1 MMLYTGIL
9 LNRSLGPTGLLLV
22 TAGICTV
29 MAHLLLF
36 NQVSTSITIMVALAI
51 VVLATAIMASV
62 GEIRNIASR
71 WGNDPVPSFGSMF
84 VVEQHHMD
92 PTRKVWRPKGL
103 SVDTVRRHALGT
115 VGITSLL
122 RSLHD
127 SFTWV
132 LEYKLQAL
140 LRVLLVDWKVG
151 RYAREH
157 THTGAYECIMNTSLA
172 CFLDRTTGNVILFD
186 TQLSYGTT
194 NNGTTSSKL
203 FHKIT
208 FGLDHEARACGLVC
222 LEEHGEQSKT
232 TTLTGAEEI
241 GTVVLMAI
249 ALKTHVNVHYF
260 ANGVSSPSLTN
271 VWPLAGTSSELTQA
285 LNRAAVFVAPFFM
298 ANRVYEVDHHAEA
311 VGSNMIVEGLPF
323 HSHLGQWT
331 RNTSMHKILAKARQL
346 LMKVPAMKDAV
357 NSRDRHLFV
366 ETILAAT
373 ILHAADHYYIDKYLG
388 YQSRC
393 EFLQVDMTLLRTALT
408 PPNRYRT
415 RRFLCREYPDD
426 AICQALHLAAHE
438 VDPEFADT
446 ALFVGIAN

>member
-1 MMLYTGIL
+1 
-9 LNRSLGPTGLLLV
+9 
-22 TAGICTV
+22 
-29 MAHLLLF
+29 
-36 NQVSTSITIMVALAI
+36 
-51 VVLATAIMASV
+51 
-62 GEIRNIASR
+62 
-71 WGNDPVPSFGSMF
+71 
-84 VVEQHHMD
+84 
-92 PTRKVWRPKGL
+92 
-103 SVDTVRRHALGT
+103 
-115 VGITSLL
+115 
-122 RSLHD
+122 
-127 SFTWV
+127 
-132 LEYKLQAL
+132 
-140 LRVLLVDWKVG
+140 
-151 RYAREH
+151 
-157 THTGAYECIMNTSLA
+157 
-172 CFLDRTTGNVILFD
+172 
-186 TQLSYGTT
+186 
-194 NNGTTSSKL
+194 
-203 FHKIT
+203 
-208 FGLDHEARACGLVC
+208 
-222 LEEHGEQSKT
+222 
-232 TTLTGAEEI
+232 
-241 GTVVLMAI
+241 MAI

-260 ANGVSSPSLTN
+260 ANDVSALTN
-271 VWPLAGTSSELTQA
+271 VWPLASISSALTQA